1 MPHYNRCL
9 LELDEEESQTQDLEV
24 HPITDS
30 FERMDA
36 VQSYKVEVISAR
48 YVVGCNRG
56 GSTVC
61 HKFTIPVE
69 VIFLKMHEY

>member
-30 FERMDA
+30 FEGMDA

-56 GSTVC
+56 
-61 HKFTIPVE
+61 
-69 VIFLKMHEY
+69 